1 MKSFVSRR
9 LVSSFGAL
17 VAAAVLLAS
26 SSAWTQEDSYL
37 DCPKVF
43 KDPTFGAAWYREQ
56 CQTALREDRA
66 QLEAWGIPSKGMT
79 DLQVWDR
86 TGAELKTRAEAKQA
100 QERRD
105 ALERDRLAAQRAQ
118 ADADQQRIQAQREKE
133 ANAAAAQQVQT
144 FQKAIEQQNKTLQGL
159 GVNLGGIKIPSGDD
173 EDDDDATQ
181 IQMYKKMVDSGVAPQ
196 CKGKDGED
204 LIDCVDSALGE
215 DDKN

>member
-9 LVSSFGAL
+9 LLSGFGAL
-17 VAAAVLLAS
+17 TAAAVLLAG
-26 SSAWTQEDSYL
+26 SSAWSQEDSYL

-56 CQTALREDRA
+56 CQTEVRQDRA
-66 QLEAWGIPSKGMT
+66 QLEAWGIATKGMT
-79 DLQVWDR
+79 DTEVWDR
-86 TGAELKTRAEAKQA
+86 HGAEAQTRAEAKQT

-105 ALERDRLAAQRAQ
+105 ALERDRLATQRAQ
-118 ADADQQRIQAQREKE
+118 ADAEQQRIQAQGEKE

-144 FQKAIEQQNKTLQGL
+144 FQKALEQQDKTLQGL

-196 CKGKDGED
+196 CKGKDGEE